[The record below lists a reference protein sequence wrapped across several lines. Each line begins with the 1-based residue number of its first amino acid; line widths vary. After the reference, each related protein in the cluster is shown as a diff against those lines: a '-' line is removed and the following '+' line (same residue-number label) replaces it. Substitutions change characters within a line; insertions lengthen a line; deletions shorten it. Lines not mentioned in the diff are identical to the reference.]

1 MMTIEVFQKLKER
14 VAEIEKIKP
23 IREDDLCLILLM
35 ALNKFRDLILGNA
48 SADASIFQ
56 EKEMLLS
63 LVTKLLN
70 KELKNISQ
78 NNNNDVIYVLFL
90 YLTDLDKRKDA
101 NTGKEV
107 PNPAILLYAVSL
119 KEHEDIKIRKEAI
132 KQIEIF
138 EKLEDQSGD
147 NKILPD
153 LIAEVKKFFTR
164 NEIFIFEDLESF
176 EDHMNF
182 KQGVQF

>member
-1 MMTIEVFQKLKER
+1 M
-14 VAEIEKIKP
+14 
-23 IREDDLCLILLM
+23 
-35 ALNKFRDLILGNA
+35 
-48 SADASIFQ
+48 
-56 EKEMLLS
+56 
-63 LVTKLLN
+63 
-70 KELKNISQ
+70 
-78 NNNNDVIYVLFL
+78 FL

-119 KEHEDIKIRKEAI
+119 KEHEDIKLRKEAI

-147 NKILPD
+147 DKILPD

-164 NEIFIFEDLESF
+164 NEIFIFEDLQSF

>member
-1 MMTIEVFQKLKER
+1 
-14 VAEIEKIKP
+14 
-23 IREDDLCLILLM
+23 
-35 ALNKFRDLILGNA
+35 
-48 SADASIFQ
+48 
-56 EKEMLLS
+56 MLLS

-70 KELKNISQ
+70 KELQNISQ
-78 NNNNDVIYVLFL
+78 NNNDVIYVLFL

-101 NTGKEV
+101 KTGNEV

-119 KEHEDIKIRKEAI
+119 KEHEDIKLRKEAI

-153 LIAEVKKFFTR
+153 LMAAVKKFFTR

-176 EDHMNF
+176 EEHMNF
-182 KQGVQF
+182 KQGV